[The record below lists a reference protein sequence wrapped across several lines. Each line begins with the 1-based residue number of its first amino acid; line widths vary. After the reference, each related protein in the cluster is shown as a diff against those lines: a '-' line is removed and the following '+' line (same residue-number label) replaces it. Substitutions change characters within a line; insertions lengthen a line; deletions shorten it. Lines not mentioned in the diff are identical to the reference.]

1 MIRTKVS
8 VPKTNVIFRFEKGEQ
23 FNTSSSKL
31 VFCENSGALVK
42 MTPQSFGM
50 SDRDGKKITRR
61 STSDG
66 SHASLSA
73 FVRII
78 SNSTVG

>member
-23 FNTSSSKL
+23 FNTSSSRH
-31 VFCENSGALVK
+31 VFCENSGALVN

-50 SDRDGKKITRR
+50 SDRDGKKLTRR
-61 STSDG
+61 STSEG
-66 SHASLSA
+66 SNGGLSA
-73 FVRII
+73 LVTLI
-78 SNSTVG
+78 SKSTVG